1 MSWKPAPSITA
12 LQGDLDLQFPGRVK
26 PDWIIG
32 DADHS
37 SRTSDHNPDSKGV
50 VHAIDIRLGGDLDA
64 KAVLA
69 ATIGDPRVW
78 YVIHN
83 GIIYSRTYGWAAR
96 RYTGT
101 NPHRTH
107 VHVSIRYTAA
117 AEADT
122 APWFPDQK
130 KRTRPIAIDL
140 SVVREEFLNAL
151 HDRPVTERVHVKR
164 LQRALNEK
172 YPDRKVTVDGIAGKQ
187 TLNAWGR
194 HERASAGLARPRIPD
209 AKSLAALVQPRYV
222 MKK

>member
-1 MSWKPAPSITA
+1 MSWRPAPSITA
-12 LQGDLDLQFPGRVK
+12 LQGDLDLQCPGRTK

-37 SRTSDHNPDSKGV
+37 SRTSDHNPDPKGM
-50 VHAIDIRLGGDLDA
+50 VHAIDIRLGGGLDA
-64 KAVLA
+64 KAVLN
-69 ATIGDPRVW
+69 ATIGDERVW

-83 GIIYSRTYGWAAR
+83 GIIYSRTYGWQAL
-96 RYTGT
+96 RYTGK
-101 NPHRTH
+101 NPHTTH

-117 AEADT
+117 AENDT
-122 APWFPDQK
+122 SPWFPAEK
-130 KRTRPIAIDL
+130 KRTRPIPVDL
-140 SVVREEFLNAL
+140 STVREEFLNAL
-151 HDRPVTERVHVKR
+151 NGRPVTERVHVKR
-164 LQRALNEK
+164 LQRALNQK
-172 YPDRKVTVDGIAGKQ
+172 HPDHKITVDGLAGKE